1 MDTMNINKKELL
13 ERLQQLQR
21 QQEGLSAEI
30 QDLSGMIQNLP
41 EKVPEQDYLSF
52 KDGEKCW
59 YVEMDGTISSVLY
72 SEKNMKFETIRHRI
86 FKSEHTAKLF
96 AEKTQFLA
104 DCLYWK
110 ELYDKDY
117 VPDWDDTSK
126 TKYPVIYD
134 YCNKM
139 YTVAQQQL
147 TRCDSEIYFSS
158 EHIAQGLADWL
169 NRKREEMKKCEF

>member
-59 YVEMDGTISSVLY
+59 YVEMDGTISNVLY
-72 SEKNMKFETIRHRI
+72 SEKNMKFETIKHRI
-86 FKSEHTAKLF
+86 FKSEHMAKLF

-110 ELYDKDY
+110 ELYDGDY
-117 VPDWDDTSK
+117 VPDFDSGEH
-126 TKYPVIYD
+126 KY
-134 YCNKM
+134 K
-139 YTVAQQQL
+139 YTVVFDYVADKYHVERFI
-147 TRCDSEIYFSS
+147 THDINSVMFST
-158 EHIAQGLADWL
+158 EEIAQSFADWL
-169 NRKREEMKKCEF
+169 NREREEA

>member
-59 YVEMDGTISSVLY
+59 YVEMDGTISNVLY

-86 FKSEHTAKLF
+86 FKSEHMAKLF

-117 VPDWDDTSK
+117 VPDWNDASEN
-126 TKYPVIYD
+126 KYSVTD
-134 YCNKM
+134 YCSKM
-139 YTVAQQQL
+139 YTVAIHRL
-147 TRCDSEIYFSS
+147 NRFEPDVHFSS

-169 NRKREEMKKCEF
+169 NRKREEA